1 MVVLKGIPAILSP
14 ELLYALAKMG
24 HGDELGLGIP
34 QLLEAILKL
43 FPLDTYV
50 TSPAAVMDRVDAD
63 KLRNLPVPVW
73 DVYSNLLSKSGSN
86 ADLELVER
94 FEFYDRAK
102 AAFAVVATGYVFD
115 LFLLL
120 LQKQCKMF
128 KLLRKRFIVYWMSV
142 NCSPAGALPFICNFY
157 FSFSSVG
164 LLYEKAYFRTERTNR
179 FLLLYYCS
187 HLSVNIDIGSEVTCQ

>member
-1 MVVLKGIPAILSP
+1 MYNCFL
-14 ELLYALAKMG
+14 
-24 HGDELGLGIP
+24 
-34 QLLEAILKL
+34 ILKNIQIVAQKVSDFVCL
-43 FPLDTYV
+43 IFDCFQ
-50 TSPAAVMDRVDAD
+50 
-63 KLRNLPVPVW
+63 
-73 DVYSNLLSKSGSN
+73 